1 MTRPKLVVARTPIPQ
16 ASAASEDAGNTTQA
30 ASARMAH
37 VPRDMFRAAADG
49 TKAEMLYVIRGENDD
64 PRPPPLKEIDIA
76 KIRAWI
82 ERGGDVNGE
91 PGPPFELESTVFE
104 GEIIYVLYPGA
115 RLLTVAAECG
125 RVDVMR
131 LLIAAGADVNH
142 VTRVPI
148 GSVPENFRY
157 DLTVYRKGSSAL
169 MAAAV
174 RNQEGA
180 VRLLIEHGAD
190 VNFATDD
197 NWGSVINF
205 SLENPHILKMVL
217 VAGADMNWTQADDGS
232 GIPSCSMEYL
242 AQLKLNLLASRVNSM
257 VDTETNIT
265 RYRRAVRD
273 RDWCQESVEI
283 LERLRLAEW
292 PILSVSRPFKE
303 FPPFRI
309 LLWNRVFGSNKAGLR
324 TTEAVARFFGR
335 NKTGVLADLP
345 DGVFWLIVQFFV
357 AGEMRPH
364 VTPVAST

>member
-1 MTRPKLVVARTPIPQ
+1 
-16 ASAASEDAGNTTQA
+16 
-30 ASARMAH
+30 MAD
-37 VPRDMFRAAADG
+37 VPHDIYRAAADG
-49 TKAEMLYVIRGENDD
+49 TKAEMLWRIRDENDET
-64 PRPPPLKEIDIA
+64 RPPPLKEMDVA

-82 ERGGDVNGE
+82 ERGGDVNGD

-104 GEIIYVLYPGA
+104 GQIIYVLYPGA

-148 GSVPENFRY
+148 GSVPDFMMY
-157 DLTVYRKGSSAL
+157 DLMIYRKGSSAL
-169 MAAAV
+169 MAAAC

-217 VAGADMNWTQADDGS
+217 AAGADMNWTQADDGS
-232 GIPSCSMEYL
+232 GIPPASMEYL
-242 AQLKLNLLASRVNSM
+242 AQLKLEVLASRVRTM
-257 VDTETNIT
+257 PDTETDIK
-265 RYRRAVRD
+265 RYRAVRD
-273 RDWCQESVEI
+273 RDWCQESVEM
-283 LERLRLAEW
+283 LERLRLADW

-309 LLWNRVFGSNKAGLR
+309 LLWNRVFGSNKAGPR
-324 TTEAVARFFGR
+324 TTDAIARLFGR
-335 NKTGVLADLP
+335 NKTGLLADLP
-345 DGVFWLIVQFFV
+345 DGVFWLIVQFLV

-364 VTPVAST
+364 VTPIAST

>member
-1 MTRPKLVVARTPIPQ
+1 MTY
-16 ASAASEDAGNTTQA
+16 
-30 ASARMAH
+30 
-37 VPRDMFRAAADG
+37 VPSDIFHAAADG
-49 TKAEMLYVIRGENDD
+49 TKMHTFTLQPAVDQGFEARL
-64 PRPPPLKEIDIA
+64 PPVKAMDVA

-82 ERGGDVNGE
+82 ERGGDVNGD
-91 PGPPFELESTVFE
+91 PGPPFELESTAFE

-115 RLLTVAAECG
+115 RLLTVAAQCG

-148 GSVPENFRY
+148 GSVPDWMMY
-157 DLTVYRKGSSAL
+157 DLMVFRKGSSAL
-169 MAAAV
+169 MAAAC

-205 SLENPHILKMVL
+205 SLENPHILKMIL

-232 GIPSCSMEYL
+232 GIPPASMEYL
-242 AQLKLNLLASRVNSM
+242 AQLKLEVLASRVRTM
-257 VDTETNIT
+257 PDTETDIK
-265 RYRRAVRD
+265 RYRAVRD
-273 RDWCQESVEI
+273 RDWCQESVEM

-303 FPPFRI
+303 FPPFKA
-309 LLWNRVFGSNKAGLR
+309 LLWNRAFESNKVGPR
-324 TTEAVARFFGR
+324 TTDAIARLFGR
-335 NKTGVLADLP
+335 NKTGALADVP

>member
-1 MTRPKLVVARTPIPQ
+1 MPF
-16 ASAASEDAGNTTQA
+16 
-30 ASARMAH
+30 
-37 VPRDMFRAAADG
+37 VPRDIYRAAADG
-49 TKAEMLYVIRGENDD
+49 TKAEMLFVIREENDD
-64 PRPPPLKEIDIA
+64 PRPPPMKEMDVA
-76 KIRAWI
+76 KIGAWI
-82 ERGGDVNGE
+82 ERGGDVNGD
-91 PGPPFELESTVFE
+91 PGPPFELESTAFE
-104 GEIIYVLYPGA
+104 GQTIPILYPGA

-142 VTRVPI
+142 VTRVPNE
-148 GSVPENFRY
+148 SVPDNFRY
-157 DLTVYRKGSSAL
+157 ELMVYRKGSSAL
-169 MAAAV
+169 MAAAC

-190 VNFATDD
+190 VHFATDD

-217 VAGADMNWTQADDGS
+217 VAGADMNWTSAEDRLP
-232 GIPSCSMEYL
+232 GIPPSSMEYL
-242 AQLKLNLLASRVNSM
+242 AQLKLEVLASRVRTM
-257 VDTETNIT
+257 LDTETDIT

-273 RDWCQESVEI
+273 RDWCQESVEM

-309 LLWNRVFGSNKAGLR
+309 LLWNRVFGSNKAGPR
-324 TTEAVARFFGR
+324 TTDAIARLFGR
-335 NKTGVLADLP
+335 NKTGLLADLP

-364 VTPVAST
+364 VNPPMLS

>member
-1 MTRPKLVVARTPIPQ
+1 
-16 ASAASEDAGNTTQA
+16 
-30 ASARMAH
+30 MAQ
-37 VPRDMFRAAADG
+37 VPRDIFRAAADG
-49 TKAEMLYVIRGENDD
+49 TKAELLYRIRDENDD
-64 PRPPPLKEIDIA
+64 PRPPPLKEMDVA

-82 ERGGDVNGE
+82 ERGGDVNGD

-115 RLLTVAAECG
+115 RLLTVAAQCG

-148 GSVPENFRY
+148 GSVPDWMMY
-157 DLTVYRKGSSAL
+157 DLMVFRKGSSAL
-169 MAAAV
+169 MAAAC

-205 SLENPHILKMVL
+205 SLENPHILKMIL

-232 GIPSCSMEYL
+232 GIPPASMEYL
-242 AQLKLNLLASRVNSM
+242 AQLKLEVLASRVRTM
-257 VDTETNIT
+257 PDTETDIK
-265 RYRRAVRD
+265 RYRAVRD

-303 FPPFRI
+303 FPPFKA
-309 LLWNRVFGSNKAGLR
+309 LLWNRAFGSNKVGPR
-324 TTEAVARFFGR
+324 TTGAIARLFGR
-335 NKTGVLADLP
+335 NKTGALADVP

-357 AGEMRPH
+357 AGDMRPH

>member
-1 MTRPKLVVARTPIPQ
+1 MPF
-16 ASAASEDAGNTTQA
+16 
-30 ASARMAH
+30 
-37 VPRDMFRAAADG
+37 VPRDIFRAAADG
-49 TKAEMLYVIRGENDD
+49 TKAELLYRIRDENDD
-64 PRPPPLKEIDIA
+64 PRPPPLKEMDVA

-82 ERGGDVNGE
+82 ERGGDVNGD
-91 PGPPFELESTVFE
+91 PGPPFELETTAFE
-104 GEIIYVLYPGA
+104 GQTIPILYPGA

-131 LLIAAGADVNH
+131 LLIAEGADVNH
-142 VTRVPI
+142 VTRVPNE
-148 GSVPENFRY
+148 SVPDNFRY
-157 DLTVYRKGSSAL
+157 ELMVYRKGSSAL
-169 MAAAV
+169 MAAAC

-190 VNFATDD
+190 VHFATDD

-217 VAGADMNWTQADDGS
+217 VAGADMNWTSAEDRLP
-232 GIPSCSMEYL
+232 GIPPSSMEYL
-242 AQLKLNLLASRVNSM
+242 AQLKLEVLASRVRTM
-257 VDTETNIT
+257 PDTETDIT
-265 RYRRAVRD
+265 RYRAVRD

-309 LLWNRVFGSNKAGLR
+309 LLWNRVFGSNKAGPR
-324 TTEAVARFFGR
+324 TTDAIARLFGR
-335 NKTGVLADLP
+335 NKTGALADVP

-357 AGEMRPH
+357 AGDMRPH
-364 VTPVAST
+364 VTPVA

>member
-1 MTRPKLVVARTPIPQ
+1 MPF
-16 ASAASEDAGNTTQA
+16 
-30 ASARMAH
+30 
-37 VPRDMFRAAADG
+37 VPRDIYRAAADG
-49 TKAEMLYVIRGENDD
+49 TKAEMLYRIRDENDD
-64 PRPPPLKEIDIA
+64 PRPPPLKEMDVA

-82 ERGGDVNGE
+82 ERGGDVNGD
-91 PGPPFELESTVFE
+91 PGPPFELESTAFE
-104 GEIIYVLYPGA
+104 GQTIPILYPGA

-148 GSVPENFRY
+148 GSVPDFMMY
-157 DLTVYRKGSSAL
+157 DLMIYRKGSSAL
-169 MAAAV
+169 MAAAC

-205 SLENPHILKMVL
+205 SLENPHILKMIL

-232 GIPSCSMEYL
+232 GIPPCSMEYL

-273 RDWCQESVEI
+273 RDWCQESVEM

-292 PILSVSRPFKE
+292 PILSVSQPFKE

-345 DGVFWLIVQFFV
+345 DGVFWLIMQFFV